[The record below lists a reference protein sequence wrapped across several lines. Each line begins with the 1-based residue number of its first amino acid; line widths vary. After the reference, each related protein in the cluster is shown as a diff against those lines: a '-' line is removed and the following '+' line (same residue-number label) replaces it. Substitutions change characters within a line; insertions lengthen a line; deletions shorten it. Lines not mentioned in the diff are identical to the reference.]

1 MSGIVVDR
9 RAAFIAGAQGVLKV
23 PLGHDVENGEPVVLD
38 FHLDNNIGVF
48 GAVGLG
54 KSHLVRKVVEH
65 WVRVV
70 QPFYASYGMAAPL
83 VVYDPKLG
91 WGYERY
97 RSHISEFLICDAK
110 LDGVYDLFIK
120 ADALAWHYY
129 ERNAAAIGRAHAA
142 DISIDEY
149 LAACVPPVLFIW
161 EELHATFTSIRLRG
175 TGRLLP
181 PDGGPAKDGK
191 ACFDYA
197 QGLLERQLCLA
208 RGMGLKQVI
217 VAQSPISNVIKSEI
231 KQNLSGKLI
240 FGTWLTAGNEQSVF
254 GDALP
259 KDFSFRGGRGR
270 AVALLG
276 GERWDLQVSP

>member
-1 MSGIVVDR
+1 MSDTAADR
-9 RAAFIAGAQGVLKV
+9 RAAFIAGAQQVLRV

-38 FHLDNNIGVF
+38 LHLDNNIGVF

-70 QPFYASYGMAAPL
+70 QPFYAFYGMTAPL

-97 RSHISEFLICDAK
+97 RSHISEFLVCDAK
-110 LDGVYDLFIK
+110 LDGVYDLFLE
-120 ADALAWHYY
+120 ADSLAWNYY
-129 ERNAAAIGRAHAA
+129 ERNAAAIGRAHA
-142 DISIDEY
+142 SNVLIDEY
-149 LAACVPPVLFIW
+149 MAACVPPVLFIW

-175 TGRLLP
+175 SGRAETH
-181 PDGGPAKDGK
+181 GGPAKDGK

-208 RGMGLKQVI
+208 RGMGLKQVV
-217 VAQSPISNVIKSEI
+217 VAQSPVSNVIKSEI

-259 KDFSFRGGRGR
+259 RDFSFRGGRGR